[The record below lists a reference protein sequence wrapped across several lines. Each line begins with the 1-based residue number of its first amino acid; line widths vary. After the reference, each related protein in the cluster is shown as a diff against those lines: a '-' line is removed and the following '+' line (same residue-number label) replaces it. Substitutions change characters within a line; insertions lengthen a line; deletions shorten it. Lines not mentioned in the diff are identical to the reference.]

1 MTGSLIWVIIGMGVV
16 TYVPRMLPL
25 VALDAKKIHPR
36 LRGVLKN
43 VPFAALGA
51 LIFPGIL
58 LTNHDLLFGVIGAV
72 TAFAVAYLGANLIY
86 VVLSAVGV
94 LTVYSLIF

>member
-72 TAFAVAYLGANLIY
+72 TAFAVAYLGVNLIY